1 MIGEVTEGLG
11 FTQLKETIIGEEK
24 SVQMSEVL
32 RSTMIFLLIV
42 RIHELSTSEDL
53 FILLSLS
60 VSSIQRFVSLL

>member
-1 MIGEVTEGLG
+1 MIGEVTGGLG

-42 RIHELSTSEDL
+42 KIHELSTSEDL

-60 VSSIQRFVSLL
+60 VSSIQWFVSLL